1 MYSKKKIIKYV
12 LLVLALLVIA
22 LIFIFSIGDIKEIF
36 NVLAHQT
43 NYGYIALCIL
53 ILLLYCIT
61 MQLSLTVL
69 IKNKQKEIGF
79 FDSMYISGT
88 DFFFNNITPFATGG
102 QPFQA
107 YALKAKKM
115 KFSDSTAILLGNF
128 LSYQMSINVIFG
140 AFLIIY
146 FDRIQNQVDNL
157 MWLIFIGFGINLIIM
172 IIVILIGCTKTAG
185 RIIVGMMV
193 LLSKIKFLNKFI
205 SNKIDKFSVYIEETQ
220 QGFKELSKSIGA
232 VLINFIL
239 KLISLLIYYSI
250 PFFIYHAIGVKLD
263 YSDIFYVIAMTS
275 FALTIICWVPTP
287 GAVGGIELAFTT
299 LFSGLLIGYTDV
311 SSITISAML
320 LWRLITYYL
329 ILVYGFV
336 MYILFERG
344 NKDEDRVVY

>member
-1 MYSKKKIIKYV
+1 MYSKKKIIKYI
-12 LLVLALLVIA
+12 LLVVALFIIA
-22 LIFIFSIGDIKEIF
+22 LIFIFSIGDIKEII

-69 IKNKQKEIGF
+69 IKKKQREIGF
-79 FDSMYISGT
+79 FDAMYISGT

-128 LSYQMSINVIFG
+128 LSYQMSINVIFA

-146 FDRIQNQVDNL
+146 FERIQNQVDNL
-157 MWLIFIGFGINLIIM
+157 MWLIFIGFGINFIIM
-172 IIVILIGCTKTAG
+172 LFVILIGCTKTAG
-185 RIIVGMMV
+185 KILVGIMV
-193 LLSKIKFLNKFI
+193 LFSKIKFLNKFI
-205 SNKIDKFSVYIEETQ
+205 GDKIDKFRVYIEETQ
-220 QGFKELSKSIGA
+220 QGFKELSKNIGS
-232 VLINFIL
+232 VIINFIL
-239 KLISLLIYYSI
+239 KLISLMIYYSI
-250 PFFIYHAIGVKLD
+250 PFFIYHAIGVKLE

-275 FALTIICWVPTP
+275 FALTITCWVPTP

-329 ILVYGFV
+329 ILAYGFI
-336 MYILFERG
+336 MYVLFERG